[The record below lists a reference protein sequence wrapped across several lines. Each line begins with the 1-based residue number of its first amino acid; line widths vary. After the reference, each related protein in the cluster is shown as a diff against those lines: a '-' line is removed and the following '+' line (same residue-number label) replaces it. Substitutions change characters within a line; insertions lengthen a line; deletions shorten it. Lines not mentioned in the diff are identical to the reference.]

1 MSKVTVL
8 VAVYNAEAFLP
19 ACLDSLMSQTMADL
33 QVVCVNDGSTD
44 GSLAVLQEY
53 ARRDG
58 RIEVYSLDGNHGQ
71 AYVRNVALSHACGEL
86 VCFLDADDWFSPDA
100 LQLAVAEANAHEDAD
115 CVLFDVQ
122 YEYADGHAEPYTM
135 PTFEQL
141 SGEEAFRLSLDW
153 QVHGIYLVRAELH
166 KRFPYDDTCKSFSDD
181 NTTRLHFLSSRSVRR
196 CQGVYHYR
204 QHAASVTYAVSV
216 RRFDLLRANES
227 MKRQLQQMNASEEV
241 MRRWETMRLLT
252 LVDLYMFYHCH
263 GSELPYADRIYGR
276 NELRRVWGNIER
288 SLVERKT
295 SRKFGYCLM
304 PAWWLFRAEE
314 WLYFSLRGI
323 LGKNK

>member
-19 ACLDSLMSQTMADL
+19 TCLDSLLGQTMGDL
-33 QVVCVNDGSTD
+33 QVVCVDDGSTD
-44 GSLAVLQEY
+44 GSLAVLQKY
-53 ARRDG
+53 ACRDG
-58 RIEVYSLDGNHGQ
+58 RIEVYSLDSNHGQ
-71 AYVRNVALSHACGEL
+71 AYARNVALSHAQGEL

-100 LQLAVAEANAHEDAD
+100 LQLAVAEANVHEDAD

-122 YEYADGHAEPYTM
+122 YEYADGHTEPYVM

-141 SGEEAFRLSLDW
+141 TGEEAFRLSLNW
-153 QVHGIYLVRAELH
+153 QIHGIYLVRTELH
-166 KRFPYDDTCKSFSDD
+166 KQFPYDDTCKSFSDD

-227 MKRQLQQMNASEEV
+227 MKRQLQQMNANEEV
-241 MRRWETMRLLT
+241 MRRWETIRLLT
-252 LVDLYMFYHCH
+252 LVDLYMFYYCH

-276 NELRRVWGNIER
+276 NELHRVWGTIER
-288 SLVERKT
+288 PLVERKI

-304 PAWWLFRAEE
+304 PSWWMFRTEE

-323 LGKNK
+323 FGKNK